1 MNKSLNKFIETL
13 MFIFS
18 FAIAIGLFLML
29 PAWLGKLIGGEN
41 EITVNILEGILRL
54 GIFVGYIWAV
64 SFIPDI
70 ARVFRYHGAEHKTVN
85 AYEGGSDLSVEDVIR
100 YSTFHP
106 RCGTSFIFFLIVI
119 TIIIFTIL
127 HIYVPALNSTLP
139 RIFSRVILLP
149 FVAGLAYECIRIT
162 GRYPDSWFSKLVIWP
177 GKMFQRLSSREPSP
191 DMVEVAIFAF
201 KGAMGDPSIVTTYD
215 AAGKALS
222 PESAG
227 GSENDAG

>member
-1 MNKSLNKFIETL
+1 MNKSLNKFFETL
-13 MFIFS
+13 MFIGS
-18 FAIAIGLFLML
+18 FAIAIGLFFML

-41 EITVNILEGILRL
+41 EIIVNIIEGILRL
-54 GIFVGYIWAV
+54 GIFVGYIWGV

-85 AYEGGSDLSVEDVIR
+85 AYEGGSDLSVEDVMR

-127 HIYVPALNSTLP
+127 HMYIPWLNSTLP

-149 FVAGLAYECIRIT
+149 FIAGLAYECIRIT
-162 GRYPDSWFSKLVIWP
+162 GKYPDSWFSKLVIWP
-177 GKMFQRLSSREPSP
+177 GKMFQSLSSREPSP
-191 DMVEVAIFAF
+191 DMVEVAIYAF
-201 KGAMGDPSIVTTYD
+201 KGAMGDPSIVPTYD
-215 AAGKALS
+215 IVGKPLS
-222 PESAG
+222 PEGSG
-227 GSENDAG
+227 GSENNAG